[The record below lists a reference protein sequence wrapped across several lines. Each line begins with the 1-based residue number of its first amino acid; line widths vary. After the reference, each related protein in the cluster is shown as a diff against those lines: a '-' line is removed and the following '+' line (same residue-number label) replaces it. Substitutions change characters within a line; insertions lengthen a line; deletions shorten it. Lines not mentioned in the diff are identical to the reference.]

1 MGRNYAGGEKGQGD
15 ASMKELVGVSQVAPP
30 PSAFASA
37 QPPRSV
43 FADAQMP
50 ASDSEAE
57 PDSARSRRASTDAP
71 AHPKAAQACP
81 PRPCPVLLHLLR
93 IKPLQPKA
101 MLNACLAWIWR
112 PCGSACSQ
120 LKPSY
125 GLCLAL
131 TGMPVT
137 SCCAVL

>member
-1 MGRNYAGGEKGQGD
+1 MGRNYAGGEKGQDD

-50 ASDSEAE
+50 ASDSEAD

-71 AHPKAAQACP
+71 VHPKAAQACP
-81 PRPCPVLLHLLR
+81 SRTCPVLLHLLC
-93 IKPLQPKA
+93 IKLLQPNA
-101 MLNACLAWIWR
+101 MLDICLPYLRR
-112 PCGSACSQ
+112 PCGSADFQ

-125 GLCLAL
+125 GLCLVL
-131 TGMPVT
+131 TTMPVT
-137 SCCAVL
+137 VCCAVL